1 MRLCP
6 YTTLGLCVYLQ
17 VNTLVQTQTS
27 KERRRRKK
35 APPVSL
41 KSARKEDGGSAIYS
55 RDVTVGVSSSSGFTP
70 LLRRAVKR
78 WQEMFVFMY
87 LTPTGVM
94 EYMGV

>member
-1 MRLCP
+1 MPLYNLR
-6 YTTLGLCVYLQ
+6 TMCVPSGKYASANADL
-17 VNTLVQTQTS
+17 
-27 KERRRRKK
+27 EGKK
-35 APPVSL
+35 KTEESPPVSL
-41 KSARKEDGGSAIYS
+41 KSARKEDGASAIYS